1 MAADQEGVGARRRV
15 VVTDHV
21 FRATGPEAAAARR
34 FGAEFA
40 EYACR
45 TEAETREAVA
55 GATVVFVNMA
65 PITADVLRAL
75 APGAVVIRYGIGVDN
90 VDLAAARDLGVA
102 VANVPDYGSDTVADH
117 AAACL
122 LALLRKLPRYD
133 HAIRTDGWCS
143 PTGLAPLP
151 GFPSTTIGLVG
162 TGRIGRA
169 LHARLRPFGFRV
181 VAHDPYADRTA
192 LAGLGLPLLDLPDLL
207 ATAHA
212 VSLHAPLTEETHHLI
227 DAAALRRMRVGA
239 VLVNTSRGGLVDA
252 EALAEALESGHLA
265 GAALDVFEPEPL
277 PADSRLRALPGVILT
292 PHAAFY
298 SDDSV
303 ADLQRLAAEE
313 AARALAG
320 EDLRSRVA

>member
-1 MAADQEGVGARRRV
+1 MSRRRV

-21 FRATGPEAAAARR
+21 FQDVDPEAATARR
-34 FGAEFA
+34 FDADFSA
-40 EYACR
+40 HACS
-45 TEAETREAVA
+45 TEAETRDAVA
-55 GATVVFVNMA
+55 GADVVFVNLA
-65 PITADVLRAL
+65 PMTATVLRAL

-90 VDLAAARDLGVA
+90 VDLAAARAIGVA

-151 GFPSTTIGLVG
+151 GFASTTVGLIG
-162 TGRIGRA
+162 TGRIGLA
-169 LHARLRPFGFRV
+169 LHARLRPFGFRI
-181 VAHDPYADRTA
+181 VAHDPYADPEVP
-192 LAGLGLPLLDLPDLL
+192 AGLGLPLLDLPDLL
-207 ATAHA
+207 AAAHA
-212 VSLHAPLTEETHHLI
+212 VSLHAPLTAETHHLI
-227 DAAALRRMRVGA
+227 DAGALRRMRAGA
-239 VLVNTSRGGLVDA
+239 VLVNTSRGGLVDP
-252 EALAEALESGHLA
+252 EALADALESGHLS

-277 PADSRLRALPGVILT
+277 PEGSRLRLLPGVILT

>member
-1 MAADQEGVGARRRV
+1 MSSRV

-21 FRATGPEAAAARR
+21 FPNVDPEAAAARR
-34 FGAEFA
+34 LGAEFV

-45 TEAETREAVA
+45 TEAETKDAVA
-55 GATVVFVNMA
+55 GAAVVLVNLA
-65 PITADVLRAL
+65 PMTADVLRAL

-90 VDLAAARDLGVA
+90 VDLAAARELGVA

-133 HAIRTDGWCS
+133 RAIRTDGWCS
-143 PTGLAPLP
+143 ATDLAPLP

-162 TGRIGRA
+162 TGRIGLA
-169 LHARLRPFGFRV
+169 LHARLKPFGFQV

-192 LAGLGLPLLDLPDLL
+192 LADLGLPLLDLPDLL
-207 ATAHA
+207 AAAHA
-212 VSLHAPLTEETHHLI
+212 VSLHAPLTDETHHLI
-227 DAAALRRMRVGA
+227 DADALRRMRVGA
-239 VLVNTSRGGLVDA
+239 VLVNTSRGGLVDP
-252 EALAEALESGHLA
+252 EALADALESGHLS

-277 PADSRLRALPGVILT
+277 PADSRLRSLPGVILT

-303 ADLQRLAAEE
+303 ANLQRLAAEE
-313 AARALAG
+313 AARALTG
-320 EDLRSRVA
+320 EELRSRVA

>member
-1 MAADQEGVGARRRV
+1 VSRRV

-21 FRATGPEAAAARR
+21 FPDVRPEAETARR
-34 FGAEFA
+34 FDAEFA

-45 TEAETREAVA
+45 TEAETRDAVA
-55 GATVVFVNMA
+55 GADVVFANLA
-65 PITADVLRAL
+65 PITADVLRVL

-90 VDLAAARDLGVA
+90 VDLAAARELGVA

-151 GFPSTTIGLVG
+151 GFPSTTIGLIG
-162 TGRIGRA
+162 TGRIGLA
-169 LHARLRPFGFRV
+169 LHARLRPFGFTV
-181 VAHDPYADRTA
+181 VAYDPYADPA
-192 LAGLGLPLLDLPDLL
+192 VLADLDLPLLALNDLL
-207 ATAHA
+207 AAAHA

-239 VLVNTSRGGLVDA
+239 VLVNTSRGGLVDT
-252 EALAEALESGHLA
+252 EALVEALESGHLA

-277 PADSRLRALPGVILT
+277 PAGSRLRALPGVILT

>member
-1 MAADQEGVGARRRV
+1 MSRRV

-21 FRATGPEAAAARR
+21 FQNVDPEAAAASR
-34 FGAEFA
+34 FDAEFV

-45 TEAETREAVA
+45 TETETRDAVA
-55 GATVVFVNMA
+55 GAAVVLVNLA
-65 PITADVLRAL
+65 PMTADVLRAL

-90 VDLAAARDLGVA
+90 VDLAAAREIGVA

-143 PTGLAPLP
+143 ATDLAPLP
-151 GFPSTTIGLVG
+151 GFPSSTIGLVG
-162 TGRIGRA
+162 TGRIGLA
-169 LHARLRPFGFRV
+169 LHARLKPFGFRV
-181 VAHDPYADRTA
+181 VAHDPYADRAA
-192 LAGLGLPLLDLPDLL
+192 LADLGLPLLDLPDLL
-207 ATAHA
+207 AAAHA

-227 DAAALRRMRVGA
+227 DADALRRMRVGA
-239 VLVNTSRGGLVDA
+239 VLVNTSRGGLVDP
-252 EALAEALESGHLA
+252 EALADALGSGHLS

-277 PADSRLRALPGVILT
+277 PADSRLRALPGVLLT

-303 ADLQRLAAEE
+303 INLQRLAAEE

-320 EDLRSRVA
+320 EELRSRVA